1 MDETERAGCLRRR
14 GRRKRREGEA
24 RKTKDEREKT
34 REKGGERR
42 ETGGGTHRC
51 KLISKK
57 PEKEGN
63 VRSFVEGE
71 RTVFNGQRRGE
82 DSEG

>member
-24 RKTKDEREKT
+24 RKTKDE